1 VKAFEMQLRPSA
13 RLLATVGAV
22 VLATA
27 LSSCG
32 FGYAT
37 DRVYTPGNGVNDRDA
52 KVDVLNAVI
61 VSAQEGSGTF
71 IASFSNNEVDTSATV
86 DSLAGAG
93 DDSKLVVGDFDP
105 IEIAPGALVNLATDG
120 GIPVT
125 GELEAGN
132 FVSVTITFSSGET
145 ATLDVPAV
153 NDCGPYEGLDT
164 SASSDADSSATPDD
178 QCGETGAPEQ
188 E

>member
-1 VKAFEMQLRPSA
+1 MQLRPPA
-13 RLLATVGAV
+13 RLLAAVGAA
-22 VLATA
+22 VLATT

-52 KVDVLNAVI
+52 SVDVLNAVI

-71 IASFSNNEVDTSATV
+71 VASFANNSTDEPATV
-86 DSLAGAG
+86 ESLAGAG
-93 DDSKLVVGDFDP
+93 DDSALEVGDFDP
-105 IEIAPGALVNLATDG
+105 IEIAPGALVNLATEG

-125 GELEAGN
+125 GELGAGD
-132 FVSVTITFSSGET
+132 FVNVTITFGDGESV
-145 ATLDVPAV
+145 DMQVPTV
-153 NDCGPYEGLDT
+153 TDCGPYEGLDT
-164 SASSDADSSATPDD
+164 SASDGASDAPTPAGDD
-178 QCGETGAPEQ
+178 QCDETGAPEQ

>member
-1 VKAFEMQLRPSA
+1 VKAIKMQLRPPA
-13 RLLATVGAV
+13 RLLAAV
-22 VLATA
+22 VAVALTTA

-71 IASFSNNEVDTSATV
+71 IASFSNNDTEKTITV

-93 DDSKLVVGDFDP
+93 DDSTLEVGDFKP
-105 IEIAPGALVNLATDG
+105 IEIPPGALVNLADKG
-120 GIPVT
+120 GIPIT
-125 GELEAGN
+125 GDFEAGN
-132 FVSVTITFSSGET
+132 FVSITITFDNGET
-145 ATLDVPAV
+145 ADMDVPAV

-164 SASSDADSSATPDD
+164 SASEGATPTDD
-178 QCGETGAPEQ
+178 QCDETGAPEQ

>member
-1 VKAFEMQLRPSA
+1 
-13 RLLATVGAV
+13 LLAVVGAV
-22 VLATA
+22 VLATT

-32 FGYAT
+32 FDYAT

-52 KVDVLNAVI
+52 QVDVLNAVI

-71 IASFSNNEVDTSATV
+71 IASFSNNDAEKSASV
-86 DSLAGAG
+86 ESLAGAG
-93 DDSKLVVGDFDP
+93 DDSNLQVADFDP
-105 IEIAPGALVNLATDG
+105 IEIDPGALVNLATEG

-132 FVSVTITFSSGET
+132 FVTVTVTFGNGQT

-164 SASSDADSSATPDD
+164 SAPSGSATPDD
-178 QCGETGAPEQ
+178 QCGETGAPAQ

>member
-1 VKAFEMQLRPSA
+1 VKAIKMQLRPSA
-13 RLLATVGAV
+13 RLLAAVGAV

-37 DRVYTPGNGVNDRDA
+37 DRVYTPGNGANDRDA
-52 KVDVLNAVI
+52 SVDVLNAVI

-71 IASFSNNEVDTSATV
+71 VASFANNSADEPATV
-86 DSLAGAG
+86 ESLAGAG
-93 DDSKLVVGDFDP
+93 DDSALEVGDFDP
-105 IEIAPGALVNLATDG
+105 IEIAPGALVNLATEG

-125 GELEAGN
+125 GELEAGD
-132 FVSVTITFSSGET
+132 FVNVTITFGDGESVDMQV
-145 ATLDVPAV
+145 LAV
-153 NDCGPYEGLDT
+153 TDCGPYEGLDT
-164 SASSDADSSATPDD
+164 SASDGATPSGDD
-178 QCGETGAPEQ
+178 QCDETGAPEQ

>member
-1 VKAFEMQLRPSA
+1 MQLRPSA
-13 RLLATVGAV
+13 RLLAAVGAF
-22 VLATA
+22 VLATT

-71 IASFSNNEVDTSATV
+71 VASFANNNTTDPATV

-125 GELEAGN
+125 GDFESGN
-132 FVSVTITFSSGET
+132 FVDVTITFGNGESV
-145 ATLDVPAV
+145 DMQVPAV

-164 SASSDADSSATPDD
+164 SAPSGSATPDD
-178 QCGETGAPEQ
+178 QCGETGAPAQ

>member
-1 VKAFEMQLRPSA
+1 MQLRPSA
-13 RLLATVGAV
+13 RLLAAVGAFA
-22 VLATA
+22 LATT

-71 IASFSNNEVDTSATV
+71 IASFANNDAINPATV

-93 DDSKLVVGDFDP
+93 DDSDLKVGDFDP
-105 IEIAPGALVNLATDG
+105 IQIAPGGLVNLATEG

-125 GELEAGN
+125 GDLAAGD
-132 FVSVTITFSSGET
+132 FVSVTITFGDGET
-145 ATLDVPAV
+145 ADMDVLAV
-153 NDCGPYEGLDT
+153 SDCGVYEGLDV
-164 SASSDADSSATPDD
+164 SASGSATADSSND
-178 QCGETGAPEQ
+178 QCGETGAPSE

>member
-1 VKAFEMQLRPSA
+1 MRLRPSA
-13 RLLATVGAV
+13 RLLAAVGAV
-22 VLATA
+22 VLATT

-32 FGYAT
+32 FDYAT
-37 DRVYTPGNGVNDRDA
+37 DRVYTPADGVTDRDA
-52 KVDVLNAVI
+52 QVDVLNAVI

-71 IASFSNNEVDTSATV
+71 IASFANNNADKAATV
-86 DSLAGAG
+86 ESLAGAG
-93 DDSKLVVGDFDP
+93 DDSKLEVGDFDP

-132 FVSVTITFSSGET
+132 FVSVTITFGDGTT
-145 ATLDVPAV
+145 ADMEVPAV
-153 NDCGPYEGLDT
+153 NDCGPYESLDI
-164 SASSDADSSATPDD
+164 SGSDSETPTDDD
-178 QCGETGAPEQ
+178 QCGATGAPDQ